1 MVYITLLM
9 TVATP
14 ALANIISRDGY
25 GSCMF
30 QFHKTDFFVL
40 LEYILKS
47 FSFRREVTPAVFH
60 NKNTFNLAVTELN
73 KERFYQTFPFVH

>member
-1 MVYITLLM
+1 MD
-9 TVATP
+9 
-14 ALANIISRDGY
+14 LACFSSIRQI
-25 GSCMF
+25 
-30 QFHKTDFFVL
+30 FFVP

>member
-1 MVYITLLM
+1 MGM
-9 TVATP
+9 D
-14 ALANIISRDGY
+14 LACFSSIRQI
-25 GSCMF
+25 
-30 QFHKTDFFVL
+30 FFVL

-73 KERFYQTFPFVH
+73 KERFNQTFPFVH

>member
-1 MVYITLLM
+1 MD
-9 TVATP
+9 
-14 ALANIISRDGY
+14 LACF
-25 GSCMF
+25 GSIR
-30 QFHKTDFFVL
+30 QIFFVL

-73 KERFYQTFPFVH
+73 KERFY

>member
-1 MVYITLLM
+1 MD
-9 TVATP
+9 
-14 ALANIISRDGY
+14 LACF
-25 GSCMF
+25 GSIR
-30 QFHKTDFFVL
+30 QIFFVL

-73 KERFYQTFPFVH
+73 KESFTKLFLLCINILAP

>member
-9 TVATP
+9 TIATP

-30 QFHKTDFFVL
+30 QFHKTRFFVL

-47 FSFRREVTPAVFH
+47 FSFRQEVTPAVF
-60 NKNTFNLAVTELN
+60 VTRTHSIELN
-73 KERFYQTFPFVH
+73 KERFYRTFPFVH